1 MILKSDTSDLG
12 VQVDLTPIIDMVFL
26 LLIFFLV
33 ATTFQ
38 QSEREMKI
46 ALPESSAAGP
56 ISTALREIVVNID
69 DRGGVTVGGQAMTDA
84 ALAAMV
90 RSAVTANAQQK
101 VSVRGDRSTLYANVA
116 RVLDLCKG
124 AGVTEPY
131 LETTPGAGTD
141 ALPQ

>member
-1 MILKSDTSDLG
+1 MILRSHSTDLG

-38 QSEREMKI
+38 QAEREMKI
-46 ALPESSAAGP
+46 ALPESTAAGP
-56 ISTALREIVVNID
+56 ISASLREIVINVD
-69 DRGGVTVGGQAMTDA
+69 ELGRVSVAGQTITDA
-84 ALAAMV
+84 ALFAMV
-90 RSAVTANAQQK
+90 KSAVTANAQQK

-124 AGVTEPY
+124 AGVAEPF
-131 LETTPGAGTD
+131 LETTQSPTAGS
-141 ALPQ
+141 AP